1 MLVTELQQESTSLVC
16 PQCGEAVLVE
26 QLLVFRPGGDAVH
39 RTLYRCQRKAKVKDR
54 CKVEYVDTPMSKA
67 MEEPRIALKRCEC
80 GCGQPVAPGKRFAS
94 RQCLALHAQK
104 FRKGRTRPSV
114 EEEPTLEERN
124 DEQVSFEEPSLEV
137 APPAPSS
144 KQEDPPMA
152 QLSNGILPV
161 IKNGGPVLH
170 GVQSSQT
177 DTLEAVIEALR
188 YLRALPR
195 DVRQKTLELLEALE
209 GTAS

>member
-1 MLVTELQQESTSLVC
+1 MLVKEPLQESASLTC
-16 PQCGEAVLVE
+16 PQCGEEVVVE
-26 QLLVFRPGGDAVH
+26 QLVVFRPGGDAVQ

-54 CKVEYVDTPMSKA
+54 CKVEYVDTPMRQPL
-67 MEEPRIALKRCEC
+67 EQPRTTLKRCEC

-114 EEEPTLEERN
+114 ELEPEEERTIEERN
-124 DEQVSFEEPSLEV
+124 DEQVSIEEPSV
-137 APPAPSS
+137 DAPSS

-170 GVQSSQT
+170 GVQSQADS
-177 DTLEAVIEALR
+177 LEAVFEALR

-195 DVRQKTLELLEALE
+195 DVRQKALELLEALE
-209 GTAS
+209 ATAS

>member
-1 MLVTELQQESTSLVC
+1 M
-16 PQCGEAVLVE
+16 VE
-26 QLLVFRPGGDAVH
+26 QLVVFRPGGDAVQ

-54 CKVEYVDTPMSKA
+54 CKVEYVDTPMRQPL
-67 MEEPRIALKRCEC
+67 EQPRTVLKRCEC

-114 EEEPTLEERN
+114 EPEEEQTIEERN
-124 DEQVSFEEPSLEV
+124 DEPVSIEEPS
-137 APPAPSS
+137 APNS
-144 KQEDPPMA
+144 KQEDPPTA

-161 IKNGGPVLH
+161 IKNGGQVIH
-170 GVQSSQT
+170 EVQPSQT

-195 DVRQKTLELLEALE
+195 DVRQKALELLEALE
-209 GTAS
+209 ATASERV

>member
-1 MLVTELQQESTSLVC
+1 M
-16 PQCGEAVLVE
+16 VE
-26 QLLVFRPGGDAVH
+26 QLVVFRPGGDAVH

-54 CKVEYVDTPMSKA
+54 CKVEYVDAPMSKA
-67 MEEPRIALKRCEC
+67 MEEPRTSLKRCEC

-104 FRKGRTRPSV
+104 FRKGRTRPNM
-114 EEEPTLEERN
+114 EEEPTLEEGN
-124 DEQVSFEEPSLEV
+124 DEAVAFVEV

-152 QLSNGILPV
+152 QLTNGILPV
-161 IKNGGPVLH
+161 MKNGGPVLH
-170 GVQSSQT
+170 GVKSQT

-195 DVRQKTLELLEALE
+195 DVRQKALELLEALE
-209 GTAS
+209 STAN

>member
-1 MLVTELQQESTSLVC
+1 MLVKEPLQESSSLTC
-16 PQCGEAVLVE
+16 PQCGEEVVVE
-26 QLLVFRPGGDAVH
+26 QLVVFRPGGDAVQ

-54 CKVEYVDTPMSKA
+54 CKVEYVDTPMRHPL
-67 MEEPRIALKRCEC
+67 EQPRTVLKRCEC

-114 EEEPTLEERN
+114 EPEEERTIEERN
-124 DEQVSFEEPSLEV
+124 DEPVSIEEPSV
-137 APPAPSS
+137 DAPSS

-170 GVQSSQT
+170 GVQSQADS
-177 DTLEAVIEALR
+177 LEAVFEALR

-195 DVRQKTLELLEALE
+195 DVRQKALELLEALE
-209 GTAS
+209 ATAS

>member
-1 MLVTELQQESTSLVC
+1 M
-16 PQCGEAVLVE
+16 VE
-26 QLLVFRPGGDAVH
+26 QLVVSRPGGDAVQ

-54 CKVEYVDTPMSKA
+54 CKVEYVDTPMRQPV
-67 MEEPRIALKRCEC
+67 EQPRTVLKRCEC

-124 DEQVSFEEPSLEV
+124 DEPVSFEEPSVEV

-161 IKNGGPVLH
+161 MKNGGPVLH
-170 GVQSSQT
+170 GVQSQT

-195 DVRQKTLELLEALE
+195 DVRQKALELLEALE
-209 GTAS
+209 ATPS